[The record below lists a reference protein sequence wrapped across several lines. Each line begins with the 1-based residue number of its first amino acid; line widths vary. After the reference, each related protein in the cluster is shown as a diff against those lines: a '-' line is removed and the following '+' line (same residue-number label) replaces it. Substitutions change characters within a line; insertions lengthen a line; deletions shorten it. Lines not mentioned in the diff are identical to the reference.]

1 MIVVMIVE
9 MILVMIATL
18 IDDCDEDCDDDCGYD
33 YECENVCDW
42 EIVMVCFYAQ
52 LAIRHWMVNVKFH
65 WYTKYVSSKN
75 FKF

>member
-9 MILVMIATL
+9 MILVMIATM
-18 IDDCDEDCDDDCGYD
+18 IDDCDEDCDDDCGYN

-52 LAIRHWMVNVKFH
+52 LAIRH
-65 WYTKYVSSKN
+65 
-75 FKF
+75 

>member
-1 MIVVMIVE
+1 MVMIVE

-52 LAIRHWMVNVKFH
+52 FGHPALNGQCEIPLIYKICIQ
-65 WYTKYVSSKN
+65 
-75 FKF
+75 